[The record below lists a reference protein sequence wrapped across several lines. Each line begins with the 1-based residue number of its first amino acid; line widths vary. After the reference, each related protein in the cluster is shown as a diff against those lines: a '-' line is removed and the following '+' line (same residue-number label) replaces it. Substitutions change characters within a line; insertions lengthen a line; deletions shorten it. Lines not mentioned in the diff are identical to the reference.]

1 MTCSR
6 TEGQSSHNLRYAQ
19 RAPILGSK
27 FIPKLGGE
35 LWGRMEEDLYCE
47 LHCGS
52 ALHSPICLPDMSVV
66 AVGRGPTTKVISR
79 KCSRRQ
85 VYTTF
90 DCCLHT
96 NIGSNNGVELVSL
109 PREGLASETSVEC
122 TQCHLGYPPLAQG
135 YTVLRYIRHIH
146 NSLGTVN
153 KKQTC
158 HPHSS
163 QDCEIHLHGNALYT
177 CTITVAVG

>member
-1 MTCSR
+1 
-6 TEGQSSHNLRYAQ
+6 
-19 RAPILGSK
+19 
-27 FIPKLGGE
+27 
-35 LWGRMEEDLYCE
+35 MEEDLYCE

-52 ALHSPICLPDMSVV
+52 ALHSPICLPDMAVV
-66 AVGRGPTTKVISR
+66 AVGRGPTTEVISR

-122 TQCHLGYPPLAQG
+122 TQCHLGSTSIHTSHPQLTGHRQQETNLPY
-135 YTVLRYIRHIH
+135 LRSSLKPGLR
-146 NSLGTVN
+146 NSLAW
-153 KKQTC
+153 
-158 HPHSS
+158 
-163 QDCEIHLHGNALYT
+163 E
-177 CTITVAVG
+177 CTIHMHNYSCSRVGQGVQRSHPLLINTERVWSGHQQLVLEELNSGSHWRIITYCT

>member
-1 MTCSR
+1 
-6 TEGQSSHNLRYAQ
+6 
-19 RAPILGSK
+19 
-27 FIPKLGGE
+27 
-35 LWGRMEEDLYCE
+35 MEEDLYCE

-52 ALHSPICLPDMSVV
+52 ALHSPICLPDMAVV
-66 AVGRGPTTKVISR
+66 AVGRGPTTEVISR

-122 TQCHLGYPPLAQG
+122 TQCHLGYPPLAQDIQYFDTYVTSTTHWAPSTRNKLAILAILTQARIAKFTCMG
-135 YTVLRYIRHIH
+135 MHYTHAQLQLQYI
-146 NSLGTVN
+146 G
-153 KKQTC
+153 
-158 HPHSS
+158 
-163 QDCEIHLHGNALYT
+163 
-177 CTITVAVG
+177 